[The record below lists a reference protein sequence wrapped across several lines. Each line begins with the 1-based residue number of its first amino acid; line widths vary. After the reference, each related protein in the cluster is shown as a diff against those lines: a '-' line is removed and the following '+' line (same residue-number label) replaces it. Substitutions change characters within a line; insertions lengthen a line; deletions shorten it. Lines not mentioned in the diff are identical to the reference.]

1 MPIYGGSYGVV
12 YREAVHAAP
21 AMTVLYDVDDYYA
34 DLADSGNLT
43 TAPFILGICI
53 SGVSAGGIASILR
66 KGEYI
71 DPTNS
76 LTRGPLFL
84 GVGGILQNTPPSS
97 GVLVRM
103 GFASSI
109 SRLIVDVQPPINM

>member
-12 YREAVHAAP
+12 YREAVHAAS
-21 AMTVLYDVDDYYA
+21 ALKVMYDIDDYYA
-34 DLADSGNLT
+34 DLASSNDPT
-43 TAPFILGICI
+43 TAPYILGICI
-53 SGVSAGGIASILR
+53 SGVIAGGVASILR

-84 GVGGILQNTPPSS
+84 GVGGIMQSTPPSS

-103 GFASSI
+103 GFASSV
-109 SRLIVDVQPPINM
+109 SRAIIDVQVPINI

>member
-1 MPIYGGSYGVV
+1 MPLYGGSYGVV

-21 AMTVLYDVDDYYA
+21 ALSVMYDVDDYYA

-84 GVGGILQNTPPSS
+84 GTSGALRSTPPAT
-97 GVLVRM
+97 GTLVRM
-103 GFASSI
+103 GFASSV
-109 SRLIVDVQPPINM
+109 SRMIVDVQFPINL